1 MMERKGWICPAC
13 GASVSPDENVCP
25 KCSQGVAPY
34 GQEGYQENNEQII
47 CS

>member
-1 MMERKGWICPAC
+1 MENKGWICPSC
-13 GASVSPDENVCP
+13 GASVSPNEKLCP

-34 GQEGYQENNEQII
+34 GKEGYDCKVEQII